1 MDIMREI
8 ESRRSVRKFQTRPV
22 SEEAVRQIIEAGR
35 LAPSGNNSQPWR
47 FLIVRDEETKKRI
60 VAADS
65 NQQWMLDAPVFI
77 VCMGDIRSRMAENV
91 LKSVDEDTGLP
102 DMRRIVRDMGIAVG
116 YMLLEIEHMGL
127 STCWTGAYDQKAM
140 REAAGVPEYMYI
152 SGVLP
157 IGYGAEAPKARP
169 RKDYDYIVR
178 FERWE

>member
-8 ESRRSVRKFQTRPV
+8 ESRRSVRKFQTRSV

-169 RKDYDYIVR
+169 RKDYDDIVR

>member
-157 IGYGAEAPKARP
+157 IGYGAGAPKARP
-169 RKDYDYIVR
+169 RKDYDNIVR

>member
-1 MDIMREI
+1 MDILREI

-169 RKDYDYIVR
+169 RKDYDNIVR
-178 FERWE
+178 FKRWE

>member
-1 MDIMREI
+1 MDILREI

-157 IGYGAEAPKARP
+157 IGYGAEAPKARS
-169 RKDYDYIVR
+169 RKDYDDIVR